1 MAAFLAL
8 AKLRNIDLNSFLT
21 SNTDLNAFCP
31 FQHRGRVGSD
41 TCLSD
46 LLRPP
51 LSCKARVS
59 KVQCLFLD
67 KNHGNQNKSWLKHTA
82 ETTAWYG

>member
-1 MAAFLAL
+1 MTAFLAL
-8 AKLRNIDLNSFLT
+8 GKLRDSGLNSFLT

-31 FQHRGRVGSD
+31 FQHRGSSGSD

-51 LSCKARVS
+51 LSCKVRVPL
-59 KVQCLFLD
+59 VYCLFP
-67 KNHGNQNKSWLKHTA
+67 QKSMGIGTHHD
-82 ETTAWYG
+82 